1 MRHYRVVELF
11 SGVGAQRMALKR
23 IAAKHPD
30 IEFEFLAQC
39 DINKWAIQSY
49 NAIHGETPN
58 LGDIS
63 KVEKLPDC
71 DILTY
76 SFPCQDLSMAGAKQG
91 MKRESGTRSALVWE
105 VLRVLENS
113 HKPEWLVMENVPA
126 ITFKTNIDSFKEIIS
141 ILSGMGYTS
150 KWALL
155 KATDFNVPQ
164 SRTRCFMVSH
174 FHGPVPDFPTGPR
187 LHRCLKD
194 ILEKNVD
201 PKYYLSKERM
211 EGLMVSCE
219 KERERGNNFGKF
231 SFTDVNE
238 SAKSITTNND
248 RKTGNYINTERE
260 REK

>member
-1 MRHYRVVELF
+1 
-11 SGVGAQRMALKR
+11 
-23 IAAKHPD
+23 
-30 IEFEFLAQC
+30 
-39 DINKWAIQSY
+39 
-49 NAIHGETPN
+49 
-58 LGDIS
+58 
-63 KVEKLPDC
+63 
-71 DILTY
+71 
-76 SFPCQDLSMAGAKQG
+76 MAGAKQG

-174 FHGPVPDFPTGPR
+174 YHGPVPDFPTGPG

-238 SAKSITTNND
+238 SAKSITTNID
-248 RKTGNYINTERE
+248 RKTGNYINTERDTKDIGE
-260 REK
+260 RKE